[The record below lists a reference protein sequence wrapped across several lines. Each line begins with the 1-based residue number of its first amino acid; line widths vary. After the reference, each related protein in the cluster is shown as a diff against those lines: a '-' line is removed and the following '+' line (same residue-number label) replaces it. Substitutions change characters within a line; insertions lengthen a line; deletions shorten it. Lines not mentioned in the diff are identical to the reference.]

1 MSNLLRELHCKFQ
14 DADYDDDIVGLTIG
28 LINMGR
34 WCWEQAEDLEITLE
48 KPAVPDRYYKM
59 VPHFPSMR
67 NRVSARKVLAQICKE
82 EDRSLLV
89 QNVFVVVFAVAYIYH
104 LPTDEI
110 FDMITAEE
118 ETDRQTMLD
127 VLYKD
132 GMSPNLPKEPS
143 GRDFTAIH
151 L

>member
-14 DADYDDDIVGLTIG
+14 DADYDDDIVGLTLG

-48 KPAVPDRYYKM
+48 KPTDPERYYKM

-89 QNVFVVVFAVAYIYH
+89 QNVFVGVFAVAYIYH
-104 LPTDEI
+104 LPTAEM
-110 FDMITAEE
+110 FNMITAEE